1 MDLEMLD
8 KLKTLEKSILALL
21 ALVLLSSIGGGII
34 NVLIQP
40 YLKHIGLDPREVGLL
55 QFISSV
61 ATSLSLVPAAYTS
74 DRYGRKKIAIGSLIF
89 SIPGFIL
96 ILLPAERVVLYVG
109 FALLGV
115 GNAMTAVTL
124 NPLLADVTPRE
135 KLDLVASASQII
147 GLVGSLLGMALTWL
161 PQLANISLGEIA
173 VAYRMLMALGGAVSV
188 SGFTFLLLVR
198 DPYGAPRGF
207 KLGFSR
213 ETLLLTSLSA
223 LTALGAG
230 ASIWM
235 INYYF
240 MSKFLVEAGELGTR
254 MMAETLLMIPSTSLA
269 PLISEKLGTL
279 RAVVLLQSASIPFII
294 ATAFSP
300 DYLVAATVFTLRS
313 VLMNAANP
321 LMWSLTMRIIG
332 EEERSRYTMLNML
345 GWQLAGGAGAAIGGW
360 LMSIN
365 LDYPLFFTSLI
376 YLTQTILLYLILHRK
391 TQV

>member
-1 MDLEMLD
+1 MLD

-21 ALVLLSSIGGGII
+21 ALVLLSSIGNGII

-269 PLISEKLGTL
+269 PLVSEKLGTL

-345 GWQLAGGAGAAIGGW
+345 GWQLAGGVGAAIGGW

>member
-1 MDLEMLD
+1 MLD

-21 ALVLLSSIGGGII
+21 ALVLLSSIGNGII

-40 YLKHIGLDPREVGLL
+40 YLKHIGFDPREVGLL

-74 DRYGRKKIAIGSLIF
+74 DMYGRKKIAIGSLIF

-269 PLISEKLGTL
+269 PLVSEKLGTL

-345 GWQLAGGAGAAIGGW
+345 GWQLAGGVGAAIGGW

>member
-1 MDLEMLD
+1 MLD

-21 ALVLLSSIGGGII
+21 ALVLLSSIGNGII

-40 YLKHIGLDPREVGLL
+40 YLKHIGFDPREVGLL

-109 FALLGV
+109 FALMGV

-269 PLISEKLGTL
+269 PLVSEKLGTL

-345 GWQLAGGAGAAIGGW
+345 GWQLAGGVGAAIGGW

>member
-1 MDLEMLD
+1 MLD

-21 ALVLLSSIGGGII
+21 ALVLLSSIGNGII

-40 YLKHIGLDPREVGLL
+40 YLKHIGFDPREVGLL

-269 PLISEKLGTL
+269 PLVSEKLGTL

-345 GWQLAGGAGAAIGGW
+345 GWQLAGGVGAAIGGW

>member
-21 ALVLLSSIGGGII
+21 ALVLLSSIGNGII

-40 YLKHIGLDPREVGLL
+40 YLKHIGFDPREVGLL

-269 PLISEKLGTL
+269 PLVSEKLGTL

-345 GWQLAGGAGAAIGGW
+345 GWQLAGGVGAAIGGW

>member
-1 MDLEMLD
+1 MLD

-40 YLKHIGLDPREVGLL
+40 YLKHIGFDPREVGLL

-198 DPYGAPRGF
+198 DPNGAPRGF

-269 PLISEKLGTL
+269 PLVSEKLGTL

-345 GWQLAGGAGAAIGGW
+345 GWQLAGGVGAAIGGW

>member
-21 ALVLLSSIGGGII
+21 ALVLLSSIGNGII

-40 YLKHIGLDPREVGLL
+40 YLKHIGFDPREVGLL

-198 DPYGAPRGF
+198 DPNGAPRGF

-269 PLISEKLGTL
+269 PLVSEKLGTL

-345 GWQLAGGAGAAIGGW
+345 GWQLAGGVGAAIGGW

>member
-1 MDLEMLD
+1 MLD

-21 ALVLLSSIGGGII
+21 ALVLLSSIGNGII

-40 YLKHIGLDPREVGLL
+40 YLKHIGFDPREVGLL

-198 DPYGAPRGF
+198 DPNGAPRGF

-269 PLISEKLGTL
+269 PLVSEKLGTL

-345 GWQLAGGAGAAIGGW
+345 GWQLAGGVGAAIGGW